1 MLKESISETSPLLSM
16 IDLFCLVD
24 GLVSLIVCKSFSDH
38 IHSWLM
44 ARVWLLWEILV
55 LAWRPYWSNH
65 TNKEIF
71 QTFNSS
77 NRHIFLSQVIFNH
90 KKIKS
95 IEPTEEE
102 IFKLDRNEILK
113 KTTCTFGLDGWVE
126 KCGFFLCFLP
136 LTWVKK
142 YFVFYWVCLIVSDW
156 NSQNS
161 QQKPASFTM
170 IIFQSVAGMFS
181 IEVYEMFEMFG

>member
-1 MLKESISETSPLLSM
+1 MFLLTFSLFSQICYNSRTVITNSFYFRFKMLTESISETSPLLSM

-44 ARVWLLWEILV
+44 ARLWLLWEILV
-55 LAWRPYWSNH
+55 LAWRLYWSNH

-90 KKIKS
+90 KKIWK
-95 IEPTEEE
+95 
-102 IFKLDRNEILK
+102 
-113 KTTCTFGLDGWVE
+113 
-126 KCGFFLCFLP
+126 
-136 LTWVKK
+136 
-142 YFVFYWVCLIVSDW
+142 VSSRQKRW
-156 NSQNS
+156 N
-161 QQKPASFTM
+161 
-170 IIFQSVAGMFS
+170 I
-181 IEVYEMFEMFG
+181 